1 MKKANRLV
9 SLLLAFLL
17 LLGSMS
23 ALAAADTTGGALSNF
38 AAGSTYADGQFK
50 DVKADSWFVDGV
62 KNAFELGLVKGTKA
76 DVFDPFGDIT
86 IAQTLALACRL
97 HSIYYSGKADFVQGT
112 PWYQVYVDYAVD
124 NGIIKKGEYANVDA
138 AATRSQFAAILS
150 KSLDAAA
157 LPAIN
162 TVDDNM
168 IPDVSTKSA
177 NADAIYQLYRAGIL
191 VGNDKAGTFTPDTKI
206 QRAAVATIV
215 TRMALPD
222 TRQKITLSDKQ
233 VTSVTL
239 DLNAISF
246 VVGESYTLKVT
257 VAPADAKDASV
268 TWATSDSSVA
278 TVSNGTVKAVGAGN
292 ATITCTAKSGVS
304 AKCAVSVYPAVSSVS
319 MPATVSVEIGKT
331 ATLSAA
337 VNPDNALYKKLTWS
351 SSNTSVAT
359 VDASGVVTGKK
370 AGTAIITAKASN
382 GKSASC
388 TVTVTKPEKKVTS
401 VTLNLDAL
409 SFVVGESYAL
419 KATVSPADATDAS
432 LTWTTSDSSVAT
444 VSNGT
449 VKAVG
454 AGNATIT
461 CTAKSGVS
469 AKCVVSVYPAVSSVS
484 MPATAS
490 VGVGKSTT
498 LKATVNPNNAM
509 YKTLTWSS
517 SDTSVATVDAKG
529 VVTGK
534 KLGTCVIT
542 AKASNGKS
550 ASCTVTVAEIGTRS
564 NPLPALDGS
573 AIEYNEYSFKP
584 TRTISVKCVSVLTGD
599 AATELALYM
608 NQFNKVPS
616 ASQEWRFYKFEVH
629 YISSTDGEDD
639 VMAATDIIYDDT
651 FFKPDGA
658 SVKGSSAYLGKE
670 YKGMG
675 IYDVNIYPGGTATV
689 VVGYLTEKVN
699 GDVLLKIP
707 YAAGKKNTWIR
718 CDAYND
724 DLVIKNTPGQNT
736 SGVNITLKDKLPSSF
751 NEYDSKDRI
760 ESTVKITEF
769 SYTVSGSQ
777 VKLLFTGEKTY
788 DYRGKGQSDSCKIG
802 WKLYDAEGY
811 IVDSGT
817 CFTDNI
823 AMGEKFRNAYS
834 YADINGKGNYTLD
847 LLNVN

>member
-97 HSIYYSGKADFVQGT
+97 HSIYYTGKADFVQGT

-222 TRQKITLSDKQ
+222 TRQKITLAEKQ
-233 VTSVTL
+233 VASITL

-246 VVGESYTLKVT
+246 VVGESYTLKAT
-257 VAPADAKDASV
+257 VAPTDAKDASV

-319 MPATVSVEIGKT
+319 MPATASVEIGKT

-351 SSNTSVAT
+351 SSNTSIAT

-370 AGTAIITAKASN
+370 AGTAVITAKTSN

-401 VTLNLDAL
+401 VTLNLNAL

-469 AKCVVSVYPAVSSVS
+469 AKCIVSVYPAVASVS
-484 MPATAS
+484 MPATVS
-490 VGVGKSTT
+490 LESGKTAT

-517 SDTSVATVDAKG
+517 SDTSVATVDANG

-534 KLGTCVIT
+534 KAGTAVIT

-550 ASCTVTVAEIGTRS
+550 ASCTVTV
-564 NPLPALDGS
+564 
-573 AIEYNEYSFKP
+573 K
-584 TRTISVKCVSVLTGD
+584 VSVP
-599 AATELALYM
+599 A
-608 NQFNKVPS
+608 VS
-616 ASQEWRFYKFEVH
+616 APTPLLKY
-629 YISSTDGEDD
+629 
-639 VMAATDIIYDDT
+639 
-651 FFKPDGA
+651 
-658 SVKGSSAYLGKE
+658 
-670 YKGMG
+670 
-675 IYDVNIYPGGTATV
+675 
-689 VVGYLTEKVN
+689 N
-699 GDVLLKIP
+699 GDVIDASDLFKDKSGLGFYTDFFDGIHLGWMAINQSGKTINYYTVFVTMYNPVGDPAYDEITGKSSFLIKVVGPCKNGDSLLI
-707 YAAGKKNTWIR
+707 
-718 CDAYND
+718 ND
-724 DLVIKNTPGQNT
+724 DKAAVYSPVCSKIVIDKIVLEYADGTKETVNYGY
-736 SGVNITLKDKLPSSF
+736 SGSETF
-751 NEYDSKDRI
+751 WNEYYNNW
-760 ESTVKITEF
+760 V
-769 SYTVSGSQ
+769 Y
-777 VKLLFTGEKTY
+777 
-788 DYRGKGQSDSCKIG
+788 
-802 WKLYDAEGY
+802 
-811 IVDSGT
+811 
-817 CFTDNI
+817 
-823 AMGEKFRNAYS
+823 
-834 YADINGKGNYTLD
+834 
-847 LLNVN
+847 